1 MTTIIPMFPSRADLM
16 ERILIIED
24 DRFFRETFSDL
35 LKKEGYEVDCA
46 PAGGEGLEMLAG
58 SHYDLVITDLIMPGI
73 DGMEVLSRVKGSN
86 PDIDVIMV
94 TASTNLDSAIFAL
107 KHGAR
112 DYLLKPVNLDE
123 FRHSVTMC
131 IQQRRLLNEN
141 DELKKMVSLF
151 QVSQTIAGCLEL
163 ERLYHLMVE
172 AVAREVGVGR
182 YLGFFQADNQLE
194 LKEVR
199 GFSSE
204 SAEYYRGIVVA
215 MLPGKLPT
223 SHRIATLALPVEAG
237 NAHEEACLIY
247 VCNRERFHGVIVL
260 FNEPGRRLPDIQLER
275 KNILFLLEQSSQ
287 AFENA
292 ETHSHAKDMLFI
304 DDLSGLFNHRYLD
317 LALSQELKRA
327 KRYSSHLAVLFLDI
341 DSFKTVNDTYGHL
354 VGSQV
359 LRETGL
365 LVQKTVREI
374 DVVIRYGGDEFTV
387 ILIETKC
394 DVARMIA
401 ERIRQQIEAHVFMA
415 REGYNIRLTCSIG
428 FACSPEDT
436 LSKYELLEMA
446 DKAMYTC
453 KTNGKNCV
461 GHYSIIP

>member
-1 MTTIIPMFPSRADLM
+1 VA
-16 ERILIIED
+16 
-24 DRFFRETFSDL
+24 
-35 LKKEGYEVDCA
+35 CA
-46 PAGGEGLEMLAG
+46 SGGGEGLEMLAG
-58 SHYDLVITDLIMPGI
+58 SHYDLVVTDLIMPGI

-94 TASTNLDSAIFAL
+94 TGNTNLDSAIFAL

-112 DYLLKPVNLDE
+112 DYLLKPVNFDE
-123 FRHSVTMC
+123 FRHSVALC

-141 DELKKMVSLF
+141 EELKKMVSLF

-163 ERLYHLMVE
+163 ERIHHLMVE

-199 GFSSE
+199 GFSSD
-204 SAEYYRGIVVA
+204 SADYYRRFVLSA
-215 MLPGKLPT
+215 LPEKLPT
-223 SHRIATLALPVEAG
+223 SYRIDTLALPVEAG
-237 NAHEEACLIY
+237 NAREEACLIY
-247 VCNRERFHGVIVL
+247 VCNREMFHGVIAL
-260 FNEPGRRLPDIQLER
+260 FNEPGRRLPDILLER

-292 ETHSHAKDMLFI
+292 ETYSRAKDMLFI
-304 DDLSGLFNHRYLD
+304 DDLSGLFNHRYLEI
-317 LALSQELKRA
+317 ALNHELKRA
-327 KRYSSHLAVLFLDI
+327 ERYSSHLAVLFLDI

-359 LRETGL
+359 LREMGT
-365 LVQKTVREI
+365 LVRKTVRDI

-387 ILIETKC
+387 ILVETEC
-394 DVARMIA
+394 EIARMVS
-401 ERIRQQIEAHVFMA
+401 ERIRQQIESHVFMA
-415 REGYNIRLTCSIG
+415 PEGYNIRLTCSIG
-428 FACSPEDT
+428 FACCPDDT

-446 DKAMYTC
+446 DKAMYTG
-453 KTNGKNCV
+453 KTSGKNCV
-461 GHYSIIP
+461 CHFSLIP

>member
-1 MTTIIPMFPSRADLM
+1 MPESNAAHM

-35 LKKEGYEVDCA
+35 LKEEGYDVDCA
-46 PAGGEGLEMLAG
+46 PGGGEGLDMLAK
-58 SHYDLVITDLIMPGI
+58 SHFDLVITDLIMPEI

-94 TASTNLDSAIFAL
+94 TGNTNLDSAIFAL

-112 DYLLKPVNLDE
+112 DYLLKPVNFDE
-123 FRHSVTMC
+123 FRHSVALC

-141 DELKKMVSLF
+141 EELKKMVSLF
-151 QVSQTIAGCLEL
+151 QISQTIAGCLEL
-163 ERLYHLMVE
+163 ERIYHLMVE

-199 GFSSE
+199 GLSSE
-204 SAEYYRGIVVA
+204 SAEYYRGIVLSA
-215 MLPGKLPT
+215 LPEKLPT
-223 SHRIATLALPVEAG
+223 SHRIDTLALPVEAG

-292 ETHSHAKDMLFI
+292 ETYSRAKDMLFI
-304 DDLSGLFNHRYLD
+304 DDLSGLFNHRYLEI
-317 LALSQELKRA
+317 ALNNELKRA
-327 KRYSSHLAVLFLDI
+327 ERYSSHVAVLFLDI

-387 ILIETKC
+387 ILVDTEC
-394 DVARMIA
+394 DIARMVA
-401 ERIRQQIEAHVFMA
+401 ERIRQQIESHVFQA
-415 REGYNIRLTCSIG
+415 QEGYNIRLTCSIG
-428 FACSPEDT
+428 FACCPEDT

-446 DKAMYTC
+446 DKAMYTG
-453 KTNGKNCV
+453 KYSGKNCV
-461 GHYSIIP
+461 SHFSLIP